1 MYYKTPNHGFHPLLA
16 ELDAAM
22 TEMTNAQAEI
32 ERYTQW
38 LSRQQAE
45 VDPSRWTARIEAAMD
60 KPEELGLLKLQ
71 RQEALLT
78 YQSVLYAYYAARS
91 RTSKIRDRLFDACKP
106 AVKLAGELGNQST
119 EAWLKPL
126 LINNCLLAE
135 EMRRHQVEVD
145 CPGEHDAS
153 SKRNEATLN
162 VLKTAFGEVVEQLK
176 RHPKCQTTNL
186 FVGHSFGALYPTDPV
201 VTPQKLGH
209 KFQRDEMRVVT
220 HVAFVDTQNT
230 KHPALAKLADLLAQ
244 LAGVRDRVNA
254 AVKQLV
260 NGEKGKVNEKQYA
273 ARLIQVL
280 DSNYPHYAIKDE
292 SKRQHT
298 SRLSFQSARIA
309 FFAEILGAE
318 QLRREVVETLREAI
332 AETEAL
338 EAELAADTINTV
350 DELFTRR
357 LALINCIAAD
367 VMVRDMGRWLKKT
380 FEENY
385 STDISEGQGARATE
399 TEFAELHRY
408 YTSFGDDYRSGGR
421 TSASSD

>member
-22 TEMTNAQAEI
+22 TEMTAAFADM
-32 ERYTQW
+32 ERLAQW

-78 YQSVLYAYYAARS
+78 YESVLYAYYAARD
-91 RTSKIRDRLFDACKP
+91 RVMRIRNRLFDACKP
-106 AVKLAGELGNQST
+106 AVKLAGELNNQST
-119 EAWLKPL
+119 ESWLKPL
-126 LINNCLLAE
+126 LINNCLMAE
-135 EMRRHQVEVD
+135 EMRQRDVD
-145 CPGEHDAS
+145 LNCVGQHAAS
-153 SKRNEATLN
+153 RNDATLN
-162 VLKTAFGEVVEQLK
+162 ALKAAFAEVVAGLK
-176 RHPKCQTTNL
+176 RHPKCHTTNL
-186 FVGHSFGALYPTDPV
+186 FVGHSFMALYPSEPV
-201 VTPQKLGH
+201 TTPQKLGH
-209 KFQRDEMRVVT
+209 KFQRDEMRCVS
-220 HVAFVDTQNT
+220 HVAFVDTTNGS
-230 KHPALAKLADLLAQ
+230 HPALAKLAELLTQ
-244 LAGVRDRVNA
+244 LACVHNRVNA

-280 DSNYPHYAIKDE
+280 DANYPQYAIKDE
-292 SKRQHT
+292 SRRQHT
-298 SRLSFQSARIA
+298 SRVSFQSARIA

-338 EAELAADTINTV
+338 EAELAADSINTI
-350 DELFTRR
+350 DKLFTRR

-367 VMVRDMGRWLKKT
+367 LMLRELGRWLKKT

-385 STDISEGQGARATE
+385 SADISEGQGARATE

-408 YTSFGDDYRSGGR
+408 YSSFGDNYRSGGR
-421 TSASSD
+421 TSEAAE